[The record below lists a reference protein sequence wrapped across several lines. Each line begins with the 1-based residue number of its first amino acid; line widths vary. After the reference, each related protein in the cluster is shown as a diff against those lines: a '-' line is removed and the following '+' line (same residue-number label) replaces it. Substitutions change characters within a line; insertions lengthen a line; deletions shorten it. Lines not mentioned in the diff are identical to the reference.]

1 MPQNAKKN
9 KFSGLFGIA
18 ILQKSSLCVTSYQ
31 DALVSF
37 AFY

>member
-1 MPQNAKKN
+1 MPQNAKKK
-9 KFSGLFGIA
+9 KFSGLFSKA
-18 ILQKSSLCVTSYQ
+18 ILKKSLSYVTSYQ